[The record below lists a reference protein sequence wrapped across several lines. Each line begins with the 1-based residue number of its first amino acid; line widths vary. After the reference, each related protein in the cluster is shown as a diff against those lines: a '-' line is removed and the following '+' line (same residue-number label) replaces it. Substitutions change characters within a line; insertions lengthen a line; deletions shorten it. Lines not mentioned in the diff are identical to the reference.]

1 MATEK
6 VPFERLKDFL
16 PENSF
21 ELVMPLITKH
31 KVHLMIARERQTKLG
46 DYRHAFNNLNHR
58 ISINSNLNKY
68 SFLIT
73 LLHELGHLLAFEN
86 HGNRILPH
94 GTEWKKLYGGL
105 LHSFLQ
111 KHIFPEDV
119 ADELKAILHNPG
131 ASSCAEESLLRV
143 LRRYDSRRIDS
154 KTVEELTEG
163 TLFRIPSGREFIRGV
178 KMRKRIKCEEIAT
191 GKLYLFS
198 PLFEVVKV

>member
-16 PENSF
+16 PDKSF

-31 KVHLMIARERQTKLG
+31 KVHLLIARERQTKLG
-46 DYRHAFNNLNHR
+46 DYRHAFNNRNHR
-58 ISINSNLNKY
+58 ISVNSNLNRY

-73 LLHELGHLLAFEN
+73 LLHELGHLLAFEKY
-86 HGNRILPH
+86 GNRILPH
-94 GTEWKKLYGGL
+94 GREWKKLYAGL
-105 LHSFLQ
+105 LHAFLE
-111 KHIFPEDV
+111 KHIFPPDI
-119 ADELKAILHNPG
+119 ADELQVILHNPG

-143 LRRYDSRRIDS
+143 LRNYDQRLPHA

-163 TLFRIPSGREFIRGV
+163 SQFKISNGRKFIRGE
-178 KMRKRIKCEEIAT
+178 KMRKRIKCEEVTT

-198 PLFEVVKV
+198 PLFEVMIV